1 MRLWARA
8 PTELIARVM
17 NASKPSETANLF
29 STALNAVTVI
39 VVTHESAHCLD
50 ALDGLLSR
58 CAHVIISDNGSADG
72 TPELARAKWPHAE
85 VLAHGQNLGF
95 GAANNRALTR
105 VSSPL
110 AFLLNPDCEMT
121 EAGLGTL
128 LEASEAD
135 TDLAVLAPQLVSV
148 SGKPEVN
155 YRWPQTLWRSCGAAA
170 SGPVCVGFVCGAA
183 MLLRRSRFDD
193 VGYFD
198 ERFFL
203 YYEDDDLCLRLFEAR
218 RPIVVMPDVKAVH
231 HSRGSVRGARPW
243 RSEFG
248 RGFHHAQSKLIFAQK
263 HRSDEEARRLR
274 RWLLFTTALSIP
286 FRAIVFSP
294 KLLARMVGRWQGL
307 RRWSAH
313 G

>member
-8 PTELIARVM
+8 PTESAIRVM
-17 NASKPSETANLF
+17 NASKPSETGILF
-29 STALNAVTVI
+29 SPALNAVTVI

-50 ALDGLLSR
+50 GLDGLLSR
-58 CAHVIISDNGSADG
+58 CAHVIISDNGSGDG
-72 TPELARAKWPHAE
+72 TPELARVRWPHAL
-85 VLAHGQNLGF
+85 VLAHDQNLGF
-95 GAANNRALTR
+95 GAANNRAMTR

-121 EAGLGTL
+121 EAGLCTL
-128 LEASEAD
+128 LDVAQSD
-135 TDLAVLAPQLVSV
+135 PDIAVLAPQLVSV
-148 SGKPEVN
+148 HGKPEVN
-155 YRWPQTLWRSCGAAA
+155 YRWPQTRWRSSGDAAI
-170 SGPVCVGFVCGAA
+170 GPVCVGFVCGAA

-203 YYEDDDLCLRLFEAR
+203 YYEDDDLCLRLFDAK
-218 RPIVVMPDVKAVH
+218 RPIVVLPSVQAVH

-263 HRSDEEARRLR
+263 HRSDDEARRLR

-286 FRAIVFSP
+286 IRAIVFSP

-307 RRWSAH
+307 WRWSAH